1 MRKSKTDLS
10 RRQFIG
16 SSTVALGVLN
26 LAGFSGCSEV
36 QQAVPALPLEKLRP
50 SGTPDEAYW
59 SKVRSQFNL
68 IDDFTFMNNGT
79 LGPMPR
85 LVTDEHDRVFAELAA
100 DPTNGSRREEL
111 DANRPLLARFVGSDP
126 EETVYTRS
134 TTEGMNIFAMGVDWR
149 EGDEILMC
157 THEHNGGIEAYLTLE
172 KRRGIKIKW
181 LEVPSP
187 PESIDQI
194 VELYDQ
200 AITPRTRCIMVSH
213 LTYVTGLL
221 MPVKELTDLARRRG
235 LLISVDAAHPLGM
248 IDIDFHGMGCDH
260 YAGSG
265 QKWLMCGTGTG
276 LACVSRNIM
285 DSVWPLMGAGSYRD
299 EDTEERKFYRDSRK
313 YEDAGQ
319 RHTPSALGMATA
331 IRFQNTIGKEN
342 IESRV
347 CELSARLKEGLKAIE
362 GVKVWTSMDPTLS
375 AGLTLFSIRDIP
387 MENVQ
392 QALMERDRI
401 YIRTM
406 RTGNL
411 NGVRVSTHIYNMPGE
426 VDRLLAGVGHLAK
439 NWSDYM
445 TAPTV

>member
-1 MRKSKTDLS
+1 MRKSKPGLS

-16 SSTVALGVLN
+16 SSTVALGGLN
-26 LAGFSGCSEV
+26 LAGFAGRSEA

-59 SKVRSQFNL
+59 WKVRSQFNL
-68 IDDFTFMNNGT
+68 IDGYTFMNNGT
-79 LGPMPR
+79 LGPMPKM
-85 LVTDEHDRVFAELAA
+85 VMDEHDRVFAELAA

-111 DANRPLLARFVGSDP
+111 HANRPLLAGFVGSDP
-126 EETVYTRS
+126 EETAYTRS

-172 KRRGIKIKW
+172 KRRGVKIKW

-194 VELYDQ
+194 IELYDQ

-221 MPVKELTDLARRRG
+221 MPVKELTELARRRG
-235 LLISVDAAHPLGM
+235 LLISVDGAHPLGM
-248 IDIDFHGMGCDH
+248 IDIDFHAMGCDH
-260 YAGSG
+260 YAASG

-276 LACVSRNIM
+276 LVCVSRNVM
-285 DSVWPLMGAGSYRD
+285 DRVWPLMGAGSYRD
-299 EDTEERKFYRDSRK
+299 KDTEELKFYRDSRK

-319 RHTPSALGMATA
+319 RHAPSALGMPAA
-331 IRFQNTIGKEN
+331 IRFQNTIGKKQIEN
-342 IESRV
+342 RV
-347 CELSARLKEGLKAIE
+347 RQLSTRLKEGLKAIK

-387 MENVQ
+387 MENVK

-406 RTGNL
+406 SRGDL

-426 VDRLLAGVGHLAK
+426 VDRLLAGARHLAK

-445 TAPTV
+445 AAPTV

>member
-1 MRKSKTDLS
+1 MRKSKPGLS

-16 SSTVALGVLN
+16 SSTVALGGLN
-26 LAGFSGCSEV
+26 LAGFAGRSEA

-59 SKVRSQFNL
+59 WKVRSQFNL
-68 IDDFTFMNNGT
+68 IDGYTFMNNGT
-79 LGPMPR
+79 LGPMPKM
-85 LVTDEHDRVFAELAA
+85 VMDEHDRVFAELAA

-111 DANRPLLARFVGSDP
+111 HANRPLLAGFVGSDP
-126 EETVYTRS
+126 EETAYTRS

-172 KRRGIKIKW
+172 KRRGVKIKW

-194 VELYDQ
+194 IELYDQ

-221 MPVKELTDLARRRG
+221 MPVKELTELARRRG
-235 LLISVDAAHPLGM
+235 LLISVDGAHPLGM
-248 IDIDFHGMGCDH
+248 IDIDFHAMGCDH
-260 YAGSG
+260 YAASG

-276 LACVSRNIM
+276 LVCVSRNVM
-285 DSVWPLMGAGSYRD
+285 DRVWPLMGAGSYRD
-299 EDTEERKFYRDSRK
+299 KDTEELKFYRDSRK

-319 RHTPSALGMATA
+319 RHAPSALGMPVA
-331 IRFQNTIGKEN
+331 IRFQNTIGKKQIEN
-342 IESRV
+342 RV
-347 CELSARLKEGLKAIE
+347 RELSTRLKEGLKAIK

-387 MENVQ
+387 MENVK

-406 RTGNL
+406 SRGDL

-426 VDRLLAGVGHLAK
+426 VDRLLAGVRHLAK

-445 TAPTV
+445 AAPTV

>member
-1 MRKSKTDLS
+1 
-10 RRQFIG
+10 
-16 SSTVALGVLN
+16 
-26 LAGFSGCSEV
+26 
-36 QQAVPALPLEKLRP
+36 
-50 SGTPDEAYW
+50 
-59 SKVRSQFNL
+59 
-68 IDDFTFMNNGT
+68 
-79 LGPMPR
+79 MPR
-85 LVTDEHDRVFAELAA
+85 VVTDEHDRVFAELAA

-172 KRRGIKIKW
+172 KRRGVKIKW

-221 MPVKELTDLARRRG
+221 MPVKELTELARRRG
-235 LLISVDAAHPLGM
+235 LLISVDGAHPLGM
-248 IDIDFHGMGCDH
+248 IDIDFHAMGCDH
-260 YAGSG
+260 YAASG

-276 LACVSRNIM
+276 LVCVSRNVM
-285 DSVWPLMGAGSYRD
+285 DRVWPLMGAGSYRD
-299 EDTEERKFYRDSRK
+299 KDTEELKFYRDSRK

-319 RHTPSALGMATA
+319 RHAPSALGMPAA
-331 IRFQNTIGKEN
+331 IRFQNTIGKKQIEN
-342 IESRV
+342 RV
-347 CELSARLKEGLKAIE
+347 RQLSTRLKEGLKAIK

-387 MENVQ
+387 MENVK

-406 RTGNL
+406 SRGDL

-426 VDRLLAGVGHLAK
+426 VDRLLAGARHLAK

-445 TAPTV
+445 AAPTV